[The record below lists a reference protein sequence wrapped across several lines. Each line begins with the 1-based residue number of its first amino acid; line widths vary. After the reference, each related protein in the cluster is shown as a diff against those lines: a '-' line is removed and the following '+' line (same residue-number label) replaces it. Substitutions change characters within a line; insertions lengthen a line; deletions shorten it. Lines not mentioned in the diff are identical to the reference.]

1 MMELFIHFKEFVRIL
16 ELTFQ
21 TNLPVSFEIAL
32 DKVTAALKGQGFG
45 VLTKND
51 VQDTFKQKEKIS

>member
-1 MMELFIHFKEFVRIL
+1 MIQ

-21 TNLPVSFEIAL
+21 TSLPVSFEIAL
-32 DKVTAALKGQGFG
+32 DKVTTALKNQGFG
-45 VLTKND
+45 ILTRID